1 MVAEQRRPA
10 VRCPTDG
17 LPSEADV
24 TEGFRV
30 GNGADN
36 ALNMDIF
43 ETQPPAAAAEEP
55 PPLPPNPLGGRPSGT
70 TKDASRHL
78 KKTKAA
84 LLDSVSKAYA
94 RS

>member
-1 MVAEQRRPA
+1 M
-10 VRCPTDG
+10 
-17 LPSEADV
+17 
-24 TEGFRV
+24 TEGFGV
-30 GNGADN
+30 GTGADN

-43 ETQPPAAAAEEP
+43 ETQPPAAAAAEEP